1 MSKQESL
8 ETILKLGKA
17 NWPEAFDSFRPT
29 ILMIHRIHSHLDDDL
44 EDIIA
49 GHDLQKADF
58 GILMTL
64 RRSGE
69 PYCLSPTDLYR
80 SMLFSSGGLTKVLS
94 RVEKAG
100 LVERLENP
108 QDGRSKLVKLTDTG
122 RKLIEQVALTL
133 HQQEQRQLD
142 VLTADEKQQFE
153 QLLNKVLGQ
162 WE

>member
-8 ETILKLGKA
+8 ETILQLGRK
-17 NWPEAFDSFRPT
+17 NWPEVFDNFRPT
-29 ILMIHRIHSHLDDDL
+29 LLLVHRIHSHLDDDL
-44 EDIIA
+44 EDLIT

-94 RVEKAG
+94 RVEKMG
-100 LVERLENP
+100 LIERLENP
-108 QDGRSKLVKLTDTG
+108 EDGRSKLVKLTVTG
-122 RKLIEQVALTL
+122 CRLIEQVALTL
-133 HQQEQRQLD
+133 HQQEQRQLE
-142 VLTADEKQQFE
+142 VLTAEERQQLE
-153 QLLNKVLGQ
+153 RLLNKVLGQ

>member
-1 MSKQESL
+1 MLKQESL
-8 ETILKLGKA
+8 ETILKRGVA
-17 NWPEAFDSFRPT
+17 NWPEAFDEFRST

-44 EDIIA
+44 EAIIV
-49 GHDLQKADF
+49 HHHLQKADF

-80 SMLFSSGGLTKVLS
+80 SMLFSSGGLTKVLG

-100 LVERLENP
+100 LIERVENP
-108 QDGRSKLVKLTDTG
+108 DDGRSKLVKLTKQG
-122 RKLIEQVALTL
+122 CKLIEQVAFTL
-133 HQQEQRQLD
+133 HQQELRKLDILTKEEKKQLD
-142 VLTADEKQQFE
+142 
-153 QLLNKVLGQ
+153 LLLGKVLGQ